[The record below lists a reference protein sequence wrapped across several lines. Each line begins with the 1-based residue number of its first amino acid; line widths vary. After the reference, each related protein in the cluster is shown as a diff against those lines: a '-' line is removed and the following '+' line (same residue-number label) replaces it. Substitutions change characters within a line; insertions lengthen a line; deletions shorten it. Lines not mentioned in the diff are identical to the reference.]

1 MPDFTAFGHF
11 EMSDN
16 PSTSAS
22 RGKAFT
28 GRVETL
34 DAFATQKPV
43 ALNANVEGIP
53 CPAQGRLALIFGF
66 SPQPLSHENW
76 NTMNEIKAGFRC
88 SAD

>member
-1 MPDFTAFGHF
+1 MIKVVVC
-11 EMSDN
+11 
-16 PSTSAS
+16 S
-22 RGKAFT
+22 RTLKTVFA
-28 GRVETL
+28 RV
-34 DAFATQKPV
+34 ANGPV

>member
-1 MPDFTAFGHF
+1 MLKVVVCSHTLKTVFA
-11 EMSDN
+11 
-16 PSTSAS
+16 
-22 RGKAFT
+22 
-28 GRVETL
+28 RV
-34 DAFATQKPV
+34 
-43 ALNANVEGIP
+43 ANEGIP